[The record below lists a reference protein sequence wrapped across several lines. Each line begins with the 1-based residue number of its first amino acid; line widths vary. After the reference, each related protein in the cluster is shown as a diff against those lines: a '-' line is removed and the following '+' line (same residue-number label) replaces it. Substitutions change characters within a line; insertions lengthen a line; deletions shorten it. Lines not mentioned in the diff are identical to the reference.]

1 MVQFFLYNNIL
12 IFASQF
18 LFGKMSGLSKYC
30 IDIVSLKNQEY
41 QFEFIVEPSFF
52 QRFEES
58 EIEKCSFDCLIV
70 LRKTDGFI
78 EANFKIQGFV
88 ELECDR
94 SLDKFD
100 HSIDLEKRMIFKFGE
115 EDREID
121 DEVEM
126 ISKDRQSID
135 MSKFFFE
142 FISMAIPMKRLHPR
156 YMNEEQTNEELYF
169 SSEEKFDLDDQKE
182 EIDPRWEALKKLRD
196 N

>member
-1 MVQFFLYNNIL
+1 
-12 IFASQF
+12 
-18 LFGKMSGLSKYC
+18 MSGLSKYC
-30 IDIVSLKNQEY
+30 IDIANLKNQEY
-41 QFEFIVEPSFF
+41 HFEYKIGPSFF
-52 QRFEES
+52 QHFEES
-58 EIEKCSFDCLIV
+58 EIEKCSFDCFIV

-78 EANFKIQGFV
+78 EANFKIQGHV

-100 HSIDLEKRMIFKFGE
+100 HIIELNKRMIFKFGE

-126 ISKDRQSID
+126 ISNDRQAID
-135 MSKFFFE
+135 MSQFFFE

-156 YMNEEQTNEELYF
+156 YMNEEHNDDGLYF
-169 SSEEKFDLDDQKE
+169 SSEKESDPENQKE

>member
-1 MVQFFLYNNIL
+1 
-12 IFASQF
+12 
-18 LFGKMSGLSKYC
+18 MSGLSKYC

-41 QFEFIVEPSFF
+41 HFEYKVEPSFF
-52 QRFEES
+52 QHFEES

-78 EANFKIQGFV
+78 EANFKIQGFI

-100 HSIDLEKRMIFKFGE
+100 HSIALEKRMIFKFGE
-115 EDREID
+115 EDQEID

-135 MSKFFFE
+135 LSHFFFE

-156 YMNEEQTNEELYF
+156 YINEEQADEELYF
-169 SSEEKFDLDDQKE
+169 SSEEELDLNNQKE

>member
-1 MVQFFLYNNIL
+1 MQAN
-12 IFASQF
+12 F

-30 IDIVSLKNQEY
+30 IDIVNLKNQEY
-41 QFEFIVEPSFF
+41 HFEYKIDPSFF
-52 QRFEES
+52 QHFEES
-58 EIEKCSFDCLIV
+58 EIEKCSFDCFIV

-78 EANFKIQGFV
+78 EVNFQIDGTV

-100 HSIDLEKRMIFKFGE
+100 HSVNLNRRMIFKFGE

-126 ISKDRQSID
+126 ITKDRQSID
-135 MSKFFFE
+135 LSQFLFE
-142 FISMAIPMKRLHPR
+142 FISMAIPMKKLHPR
-156 YMNEEQTNEELYF
+156 YKNEEEDDDGLYF
-169 SSEEKFDLDDQKE
+169 ASEKETDLEGEKE

>member
-1 MVQFFLYNNIL
+1 
-12 IFASQF
+12 
-18 LFGKMSGLSKYC
+18 MSGLSKYC
-30 IDIVSLKNQEY
+30 IDIGNLKNQEY
-41 QFEFIVEPSFF
+41 HFEYKIDPSFF
-52 QRFEES
+52 RHFEES
-58 EIEKCSFDCLIV
+58 EIEKCSFDCFIV

-78 EANFKIQGFV
+78 EANFKIQGSV

-100 HSIDLEKRMIFKFGE
+100 HSIDLNKRMIFKFGE

-135 MSKFFFE
+135 MSQFFFE
-142 FISMAIPMKRLHPR
+142 FISMAIPMKKLHPR
-156 YMNEEQTNEELYF
+156 YMNEEQYDEGLYF
-169 SSEEKFDLDDQKE
+169 SSDKESDFENKKE